1 MNIFISYINEES
13 VLAGAL
19 KDWIESTFAGQ
30 CSVFVS
36 TDADGIPPGTRWVE
50 RIDQALEDAEV
61 LIVLCSPSSVKRPWV
76 NFEAGCGFIK
86 RVPVIPVCHS
96 GLRKEQLPLPLS
108 IFQAQDIADDDF
120 SKSLIH
126 ALADLQ
132 GITSIPRVSFADMQ
146 AEVRDATLQAGPGSN
161 ESQGQST
168 VLATDK
174 PLEEVELGL
183 LLAVEGSGRHGC
195 DFPSLVQAVGLSE
208 TQTKYYLDRLS
219 RDHRFLNWIGNM
231 NPDVPD
237 RYTLTRNGRDFL
249 VENEYV

>member
-50 RIDQALEDAEV
+50 RIDQALEDADV

-96 GLRKEQLPLPLS
+96 GLRKEQLPLPL
-108 IFQAQDIADDDF
+108 
-120 SKSLIH
+120 H
-126 ALADLQ
+126 
-132 GITSIPRVSFADMQ
+132 DMSRKDKVVPKKVQ